1 MPETDKDKELE
12 EKETSESE
20 EGEERP
26 LDKSAL
32 KHSYRKEL
40 EKKDEEIES
49 LKLERDHWKNEY
61 YRAYADTQNLRKS
74 LEKDHQEALKYRA
87 TGFIEGLLPI
97 LDSFYLVLSN
107 SPDNPEVKN
116 YVEGFNFIYKNI
128 VSVLEQEGVK
138 EIVPSIGDKFD
149 PNKMEAIDSIID
161 EIPNIVK
168 KVYTRGYSLHE
179 RVIRPASVCVSVKED
194 EKKEVKETNLD
205 EESN

>member
-161 EIPNIVK
+161 ETPNIVK
-168 KVYTRGYSLHE
+168 KVYTRGYSLHD

>member
-161 EIPNIVK
+161 ETPNIVK